1 MSLRMTEEEFTE
13 WQRSRAMVQ
22 EQLAAEKRAGAS
34 PTCCQPA
41 RVSRVSVKETDEDTF
56 AKLRKRVAK
65 YTAAQVM
72 ADRGYP
78 GAEIVLPEDRRPK
91 ESKYKNKRVQVDGI
105 WFQSIHESQ
114 VYLDLMARVK
124 AGELKCVWRQVRFDL
139 GGGPNASHKSR
150 YSYFADFV
158 AVDRE
163 NRVEVIDA
171 KSEATRKNRTYINK
185 KKQVLAEWGIEIRE
199 V

>member
-1 MSLRMTEEEFTE
+1 MSLRMTEEEFAE

-22 EQLAAEKRAGAS
+22 EQLVAEKRAGAS

-41 RVSRVSVKETDEDTF
+41 RASGVSVKETDEDTF

-72 ADRGYP
+72 EDRGYP

-139 GGGPNASHKSR
+139 GGGPNASQKSR